1 VVIASTV
8 RELALGWVLLAL
20 LLFVAFEAG
29 ALVERRR
36 AARAAEREREGARS

>member
-1 VVIASTV
+1 MAAAVV
-8 RELALGWVLLAL
+8 RELALGWVLMSL

-36 AARAAEREREGARS
+36 AARAEEREREGASS